1 MPMRGGH
8 IGSATIAQAWGE
20 RRVQQAIIRHGVTPA
35 IFDAEIR
42 DGGVPVV
49 MPGVAQHWPLV
60 RAAAAGDAASNDAVA
75 ALLSARASDAL
86 FEAVRAAPE
95 EAGRLHYRA
104 DMRGLNF
111 VKGQA
116 TLPQFLHAL
125 LAEARAERPATLAGQ
140 GLVAERYLPDFASDH
155 PLALIPPDV
164 TARLWIGNAA
174 RVATHNDP
182 SDNIAIV
189 AAGRRRFTLFPP
201 DQLGNLYM
209 GPFHLTPAGTPVS
222 MVHVSEPDLA
232 RYPRFAAALE
242 QALVA
247 DLAPGDG
254 LFIPYHWY
262 HHVEALAPLNILV
275 NYWWNVARS
284 DLGSPWDALLH
295 GMMSLRGL
303 PPQQR
308 AAWQAMFNHYVF
320 LNDGDPAAH
329 LPAPVRGVLAAD
341 NAEDIAAMRATL
353 MAALTKQQ
361 RG

>member
-1 MPMRGGH
+1 MVRRDGR
-8 IGSATIAQAWGE
+8 QRWGE
-20 RRVQQAIIRHGVTPA
+20 SRVQQATIRHGVTPGM
-35 IFDAEIR
+35 FDAEIR
-42 DGGVPVV
+42 DGGIPVV
-49 MPGVAQHWPLV
+49 LPGVARDWPLV
-60 RAAAAGDAASNDAVA
+60 RAAAAGDDAVV

-116 TLPQFLHAL
+116 SLPQFLHAL
-125 LAEARAERPATLAGQ
+125 LVEARAERPATLAAQ
-140 GLVAERYLPDFASDH
+140 GLVAARYLPDFGEDH
-155 PLALIPPDV
+155 ALSLLPPEV

-201 DQLGNLYM
+201 DQIGNLYM
-209 GPFHLTPAGTPVS
+209 GPLHLTPAGTPVS
-222 MVHVSEPDLA
+222 MVHVTDTDLE

-262 HHVEALAPLNILV
+262 HHVEAFAPLNILV
-275 NYWWNVARS
+275 NYWWNDART
-284 DLGSPWDALLH
+284 DLGSPWDALMH
-295 GMMSLRGL
+295 AMMSLRAL
-303 PPQQR
+303 PQDQR
-308 AAWQAMFNHYVF
+308 EAWRAMFETYVF
-320 LNDGDPAAH
+320 QAHGDAAAH
-329 LPAPVRGVLAAD
+329 LPDHARGILAAD
-341 NAEDIAAMRATL
+341 TPADIAAMRQSIL
-353 MAALTKQQ
+353 RNLGQ
-361 RG
+361 G